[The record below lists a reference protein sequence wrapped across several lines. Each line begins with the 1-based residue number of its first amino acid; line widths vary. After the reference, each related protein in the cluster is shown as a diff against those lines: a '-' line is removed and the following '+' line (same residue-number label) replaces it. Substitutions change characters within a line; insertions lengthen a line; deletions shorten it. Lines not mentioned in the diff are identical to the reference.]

1 MIAHFEDTVTENPQV
16 KEYKTIEKREGYNLV
31 YYVMNMGVMTE
42 RDAVIE
48 IKTSTNEKGQFTS
61 IV

>member
-1 MIAHFEDTVTENPQV
+1 M
-16 KEYKTIEKREGYNLV
+16 KELKTIEKREGYHLI

-48 IKTSTNEKGQFTS
+48 IKFSTNEKGQFTS

>member
-1 MIAHFEDTVTENPQV
+1 MTAHFEDTITENPQV
-16 KEYKTIEKREGYNLV
+16 KEFKIIEKREGYKLV

-48 IKTSTNEKGQFTS
+48 IKFSTNDKGQLTS